1 MYQRNR
7 ENDEKYYGWYYMF
20 GDVIDKKTI
29 PVELSTTVDDYLDSL
44 LQFTGN
50 TNNATREQNTEEIK
64 SDDGKTVVGYRYGL
78 AYNNQIKRTETE
90 TVVLQAHKLL
100 SELEQEWNYDNG
112 AKIRTLQN
120 KTARGEKSNKT
131 SIGLVVTPVNSPA
144 SNAKVGD
151 DFESFTNTIVT
162 TPTGSDKL
170 SIILYIIT
178 GTIGLAVLF
187 SGIVFIKKRV
197 IK

>member
-1 MYQRNR
+1 
-7 ENDEKYYGWYYMF
+7 MF
-20 GDVIDKKTI
+20 GDVIDKVTI

-50 TNNATREQNTEEIK
+50 TNNATREQNSEEIK
-64 SDDGKTVVGYRYGL
+64 STDGKTVVGYRYGL

-120 KTARGEKSNKT
+120 KTASGEKSNKT